1 VTPPTR
7 YDEIARALDFDPT
20 ELMTLRQASRHDPPR
35 NCPMLVAGEE
45 VQPGA
50 WREFHADPIT
60 DLPVNCPVT
69 PLGKDASTYYF
80 LDTLG
85 AVLTIKAA
93 SSGKGEIDSLFA
105 GRSRFL
111 EWAWPRWQAARSA
124 KDPPRVKGFE
134 SDEARRDL
142 FGACAF
148 KGAFELEDR
157 VRGRGAWRGDDGSL
171 VYHAGNAVWIDGA
184 WRACGEIGRHIYPG
198 RPPLGR
204 PTPQY
209 EPEGPGS
216 PGDAVLELLRTFN
229 WERPE
234 LDARLAL
241 GWAMTAKIGG
251 ALDQRP
257 VVYLSGEEGSGKTTL
272 QKILRILMNGA
283 LMATSNTTQAG
294 IYQRI
299 KQDSVAVLV
308 DENEPKA
315 DERASNK
322 LLELARIAY
331 SGDKMNR
338 GDKDGVGRE
347 FALMSSFMASSIVE
361 PAMDS
366 QDASRMAKLVLRP
379 IEATPNDGVIDTTA
393 LDLYGRQLLRRLFD
407 WFPRWA
413 ELRRRIRAALIE
425 VGHDSRSADTFA
437 PLAAGAHVA
446 LFDDFPDAE
455 QLALW
460 KGWLKADELVE
471 TAGKEKTWRRCLTM
485 MLQAQPDILRHETHK
500 TVGDA
505 LAKFK
510 DDSGVGVDDVVRW
523 IKPVGLSVS
532 FADGA
537 PLTYDNLRLFV
548 PAKHVG
554 LHSLFEGTPWAGRL
568 GAPGPWIG
576 VLRQAPR
583 DVWAPG
589 KCGRGLD
596 KKASGIFIQLAA
608 ALDA

>member
-1 VTPPTR
+1 
-7 YDEIARALDFDPT
+7 
-20 ELMTLRQASRHDPPR
+20 
-35 NCPMLVAGEE
+35 
-45 VQPGA
+45 
-50 WREFHADPIT
+50 
-60 DLPVNCPVT
+60 
-69 PLGKDASTYYF
+69 
-80 LDTLG
+80 
-85 AVLTIKAA
+85 
-93 SSGKGEIDSLFA
+93 
-105 GRSRFL
+105 
-111 EWAWPRWQAARSA
+111 
-124 KDPPRVKGFE
+124 
-134 SDEARRDL
+134 
-142 FGACAF
+142 
-148 KGAFELEDR
+148 
-157 VRGRGAWRGDDGSL
+157 
-171 VYHAGNAVWIDGA
+171 
-184 WRACGEIGRHIYPG
+184 
-198 RPPLGR
+198 
-204 PTPQY
+204 
-209 EPEGPGS
+209 
-216 PGDAVLELLRTFN
+216 
-229 WERPE
+229 
-234 LDARLAL
+234 
-241 GWAMTAKIGG
+241 MTAKIGG

-294 IYQRI
+294 DLSAHQAGQRRRPGRRERAEGR
-299 KQDSVAVLV
+299 Q
-308 DENEPKA
+308 
-315 DERASNK
+315 RASNK

-379 IEATPNDGVIDTTA
+379 IEATPNDGVIDATA

-413 ELRRRIRAALIE
+413 ELRRRFRAALIE
-425 VGHDSRSADTFA
+425 SAMTAAPPTPSRPWPPA
-437 PLAAGAHVA
+437 PTSPCSTTSPTPRSWPSGRA
-446 LFDDFPDAE
+446 
-455 QLALW
+455 
-460 KGWLKADELVE
+460 WLKADELVE